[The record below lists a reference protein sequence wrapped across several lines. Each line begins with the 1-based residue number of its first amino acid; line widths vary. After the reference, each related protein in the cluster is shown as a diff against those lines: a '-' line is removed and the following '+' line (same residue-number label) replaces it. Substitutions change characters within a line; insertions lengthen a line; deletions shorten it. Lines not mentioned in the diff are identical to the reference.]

1 MSKEISNN
9 SFWVLEHENVPL
21 YFGEKC
27 NKGNY
32 LVGIDEAVHFA
43 TKEDAEKMKRIL
55 ENDFGLNFKHEPV
68 EHSYFSVEHSYFSVE
83 KA

>member
-43 TKEDAEKMKRIL
+43 TKENEK
-55 ENDFGLNFKHEPV
+55 NFGE
-68 EHSYFSVEHSYFSVE
+68 
-83 KA
+83 